1 MEIEIDFSD
10 LRNKIKLMWMRTVW
24 WWYDLHPIFKSIIAA
39 AILVKA
45 IFLVIFI
52 IWLIGQGP
60 MWLKIG
66 AVGLVVFSF
75 IVLFLYCEI
84 FE

>member
-1 MEIEIDFSD
+1 MDVEIDFSD
-10 LRNKIKLMWMRTVW
+10 LRNKIKL
-24 WWYDLHPIFKSIIAA
+24 WWYNLHPIFKSIIAA

-45 IFLVIFI
+45 ILLVIFI

-66 AVGLVVFSF
+66 AIGLVVFSL

-84 FE
+84 FA

>member
-1 MEIEIDFSD
+1 MEIEINGKFFSEIW
-10 LRNKIKLMWMRTVW
+10 KKFATWFKES
-24 WWYDLHPIFKSIIAA
+24 HPIVKSIVAA

-45 IFLVIFI
+45 ILLVIFI

-66 AVGLVVFSF
+66 SGGLVVFAF
-75 IVLFLYCEI
+75 IVFFLYIEI
-84 FE
+84 FD